1 VAEFTL
7 PPALRLLSGPLAG
20 LACGLLAWGVDL
32 PTAAISTAA
41 VTGLTAAWWV
51 LEPIPIA
58 AASMVPFA
66 AFPLLGVLDHKAVAA
81 SYGHTLIMLLMGGF
95 MLSTAMAASGAHKRV
110 AVTMV
115 RALGGG
121 RRRLV
126 LGFMLATAFCSMWI
140 SNTATVLM
148 LLPVALAVLEQDQRR
163 AELGVPLLLGIA
175 WASSIGGLGTPVGT
189 PPNVIFIGVYEE
201 VTGVQIG
208 FLDWM
213 RIGIPAVLA
222 LLPLA
227 WWLMVRALPRGEA
240 LHVEALG
247 PMRRHEARVL
257 LLFAATA
264 LAWITR
270 TAPWGG
276 WSRWLHAEGA
286 GDATVAFVALLLL
299 FVLPSGDPLRKGEG
313 RALHSRLLT
322 WEEARQIPWGLLLLF
337 GGGIAIAKAFGASGL
352 GDAIGQALA
361 GLTALPV
368 FALLLVLCL
377 GVTFLTEVTSNTATT
392 TLLMPVLASAAAVGG
407 REPALLMV
415 PAALSAS
422 CAFMLPVATAPNAI
436 VFGSGWVPMQEMARR
451 GFVLNLIGAVVL
463 AALCTVLLRGGLV

>member
-1 VAEFTL
+1 M
-7 PPALRLLSGPLAG
+7 LRLVAGPLVAVACGVLAWTAG
-20 LACGLLAWGVDL
+20 LAGPAV
-32 PTAAISTAA
+32 STAA
-41 VTGLTAAWWV
+41 VTGLTATWWV

-58 AASMVPFA
+58 AASLVPFA

-81 SYGHTLIMLLMGGF
+81 AYGHTLIMLLMGGF
-95 MLSTAMAASGAHKRV
+95 MLSTAMAASGAHRRV
-110 AVTMV
+110 AVTLV

-148 LLPVALAVLEQDQRR
+148 LLPVALAVLEQDPR
-163 AELGVPLLLGIA
+163 ADELGVPLLLGIA

-189 PPNVIFIGVYEE
+189 PPNVIFIGAYEE

-213 RIGIPAVLA
+213 GIGLPAVA
-222 LLPLA
+222 VLLPVA
-227 WWLMVRALPRGEA
+227 WWLMVRRLPPGQAVRVA
-240 LHVEALG
+240 PLG
-247 PMRRHEARVL
+247 PMGRHESRVL
-257 LLFAATA
+257 LLFAITA
-264 LAWITR
+264 LAWTTR

-299 FVLPSGDPLRKGEG
+299 FVLPSGEPARRGEQRTAGRRSVEG
-313 RALHSRLLT
+313 RLLS

-337 GGGIAIAKAFGASGL
+337 GGGIAIARAFDASGL
-352 GDAIGQALA
+352 GDAIGHALA
-361 GLTALPV
+361 SFTALPV
-368 FALLLVLCL
+368 FALLLLLCL

-392 TLLMPVLASAAAVGG
+392 TLLMPVLASAATAGG
-407 REPALLMV
+407 RDPALLMV

-436 VFGSGWVPMQEMARR
+436 VFGTDRVPMPEMVRR
-451 GFVLNLIGAVVL
+451 GLALNVAGAVLL
-463 AALCTVLLRGGLV
+463 AGLCTALLRGGLV